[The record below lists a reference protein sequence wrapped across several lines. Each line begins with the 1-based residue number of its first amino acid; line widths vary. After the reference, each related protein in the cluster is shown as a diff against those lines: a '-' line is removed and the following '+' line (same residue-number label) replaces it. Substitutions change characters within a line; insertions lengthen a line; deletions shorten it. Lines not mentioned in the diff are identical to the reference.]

1 MDYSLIYLTHM
12 FFVAPLFIYPFI
24 AEKYFNVKSFD
35 NYFLILFIIGLV
47 VFMYHG
53 YKIYLINK
61 Y

>member
-1 MDYSLIYLTHM
+1 MDYNLIYLTHM

-24 AEKYFNVKSFD
+24 ATKYFNVKSFD

-53 YKIYLINK
+53 YKFYLINK

>member
-1 MDYSLIYLTHM
+1 MDYSLIYLTHI

-24 AEKYFNVKSFD
+24 ATKYFNVKSFD

-53 YKIYLINK
+53 YKFYLINK

>member
-1 MDYSLIYLTHM
+1 MDHNLIYLLHM
-12 FFVAPLFIYPFI
+12 FFVTALLVYPLI
-24 AEKYFNVKSFD
+24 AKKYFDVKLFD

-53 YKIYLINK
+53 YKLYLMNK

>member
-1 MDYSLIYLTHM
+1 MDHSIIYLVHM

-24 AEKYFNVKSFD
+24 ATKYFNIKSFD

-53 YKIYLINK
+53 YKFYLINK